1 MLVEDEAE
9 VRKVVRRM
17 LRELGFAV
25 IEAGSGSEAMQILEQ
40 TPGIAL
46 LLSDMVMPGTIDG
59 RALAAYARDQIGLQ
73 QILLMSGYA
82 PEQPE
87 EHGQGSL
94 VPILSKPFTR
104 AQLAAMLEEISS

>member
-1 MLVEDEAE
+1 ML
-9 VRKVVRRM
+9 
-17 LRELGFAV
+17 LTAV
-25 IEAGSGSEAMQILEQ
+25 
-40 TPGIAL
+40 TKPP
-46 LLSDMVMPGTIDG
+46 VMPGTVDG
-59 RALAAYARDQIGLQ
+59 RALAAYARDQLGLQ

-87 EHGQGSL
+87 EQGQGSL